1 MNGPSVSL
9 FNGTTE
15 QNGSEGEHIWERPW
29 SLEEMRKT
37 SENWSLAADS
47 GLLLFLQD
55 FSQRIMSKTHEIEKQ
70 LDGLIRDTKATDC
83 CLHTVFNDFLMLSNT
98 QFIENRVYDEEVEEA
113 ISKPDAGE
121 KSSEQEK
128 TREQKEAE
136 LIPKVQ
142 EAVNYGLR
150 VLDSAFEQLDMK
162 AGNSDSED
170 EESNDRVEPILE
182 PKDLYVDRPLPYL
195 IGSQL
200 FMEQD
205 DVGLGDLSS
214 DEISIDSDRDS
225 VVDSEEDHN
234 EEHSEEGFDDHEDEV
249 QSISKKKS
257 SMISD
262 EEEEDDD
269 EEEGSD
275 IFGDSEQDEDGDEN
289 TKNATAA
296 SSFADELAARI
307 KGDVPSKQALSSVP
321 SSTKKKGKAKK
332 ETKKVTT
339 EDKED
344 DDELFK
350 PPKMED
356 EDFSLFGGKGGLFS
370 GGKGLFDDDEG
381 DLFAEVPKQEQDE
394 KTTKAPVSKENNLFQ
409 STSVSVEAKQ
419 YGKQTEPKSQN
430 AQKQATLGGLFDDE
444 EDDFFSGTNVKTG
457 SEKAKPKAAVD
468 LFGADDDKDEDDDG
482 DIFNANTNT
491 STSTVQRKDKNTE
504 EEAHIPQKK
513 LPAGAISMFGPGTKN
528 LVENLR
534 KRQPSTSEESE
545 KSEENAPSQEIF
557 KPLTKTVEKSQPS
570 LFSDEEDS
578 QEIFPSNQNTN
589 KNKSNSAPLSQSK
602 TKKSLLSFFDDE
614 EEEDLFASAS
624 SKKAPE
630 ISAKKSQ
637 ETKTPSQQTRKPV
650 TSSLFS
656 DDEDQW
662 ENSKQSRSIAQG
674 DTKKESAKTKGTTTP
689 KVLQNTSIFTDDDE
703 DLFGSTKADGK
714 KKPQRAS
721 LLFEEEHDDDEDKE
735 LLFNSKPTV
744 STTPPEIKQKPPAPS
759 LFDNNKKDDLFDEP
773 VKSKPAVEK
782 PETKKKPAGAV
793 SLLGGIDVLVQP
805 PQDTAKTPQD
815 DLENDEYLYKDAPP
829 PLEEEPQNKKN
840 ILSLFDNEEEEE
852 DQGPMISSKTPLKDT
867 QKLAEQRPRTKSTG
881 VFQDEEL
888 LFSQKQEKDND
899 PDVDLF
905 ATEGKTVTYENPAA
919 KPQETTRASG
929 VKAPLLDAA
938 GDDEDDLFSKAVK
951 TSKPAKSSTAA
962 PGLFGDDEDDDLFS
976 VVKPKQSLK
985 PPEKKLSASVKDNKA
1000 ESSETAVSKS
1010 PEPRRETTT
1019 LPKAEENEK
1028 PTGSAPI
1035 KSKEPSSRIGKL
1047 QANLAINPASLLPG
1061 SARRIPGAVTV
1072 TPGVG
1077 SLPSHS
1083 EGTQVTA
1090 ASSQELGV
1098 SFDSPAQAQTLQTA
1112 IKSRAKVTGKRRPQ
1126 TREARHLAAQL
1137 SDEVNGYGGAQSV
1150 SGAEASSSTVST
1162 RPAHTPEIIPAE
1174 KQLFLNPAV
1183 SKLPTADKKPV
1194 QIEDTKLKLPEV
1206 TNDLF
1211 GSDDLFASSLAQKKA
1226 AVPKTEPENLENTT
1240 KPLPQP
1246 EKKETVHSIFDD
1258 QGGDLFLSSKQ
1269 NSSKKAKS
1277 IPFLEDEEDDLFGA
1291 GKSTTVKDS
1300 KPVAQKESK
1309 LPKRDIFED
1318 DIFETEVA
1326 KPPKNPKE
1334 KVLDSLFDGNIDIF
1348 ADLTT
1353 TKPKEKKAKKKM
1365 ETKSIFKDDMDDIF
1379 SSGSTKKTA
1388 KPQSKSKTSQPA
1400 KETDTTDGMGQSI
1413 FDDPL
1418 NALGGK

>member
-1 MNGPSVSL
+1 
-9 FNGTTE
+9 
-15 QNGSEGEHIWERPW
+15 
-29 SLEEMRKT
+29 MRKT

-47 GLLLFLQD
+47 G
-55 FSQRIMSKTHEIEKQ
+55 
-70 LDGLIRDTKATDC
+70 
-83 CLHTVFNDFLMLSNT
+83 
-98 QFIENRVYDEEVEEA
+98 RVYDEEVEEA

-307 KGDVPSKQALSSVP
+307 KGDVPSKQGEERAY
-321 SSTKKKGKAKK
+321 
-332 ETKKVTT
+332 
-339 EDKED
+339 KED

-394 KTTKAPVSKENNLFQ
+394 KTTKAPVSK
-409 STSVSVEAKQ
+409 VSVEAKQ

-689 KVLQNTSIFTDDDE
+689 KVLQNTSIFADDDE

-951 TSKPAKSSTAA
+951 
-962 PGLFGDDEDDDLFS
+962 
-976 VVKPKQSLK
+976 K

-1019 LPKAEENEK
+1019 LPKAEENE
-1028 PTGSAPI
+1028 
-1035 KSKEPSSRIGKL
+1035 
-1047 QANLAINPASLLPG
+1047 ANLAINPASLLPG

-1365 ETKSIFKDDMDDIF
+1365 ETKSIFKDDMGVECTYTSVAAMVPDTVKQA
-1379 SSGSTKKTA
+1379 SGRPS
-1388 KPQSKSKTSQPA
+1388 
-1400 KETDTTDGMGQSI
+1400 
-1413 FDDPL
+1413 
-1418 NALGGK
+1418 

>member
-214 DEISIDSDRDS
+214 DEVSIDSDRDS

-249 QSISKKKS
+249 RSISKKKS

-262 EEEEDDD
+262 EEEDDD

-307 KGDVPSKQALSSVP
+307 KGDVPSKQGEERAY
-321 SSTKKKGKAKK
+321 
-332 ETKKVTT
+332 
-339 EDKED
+339 KED

-381 DLFAEVPKQEQDE
+381 DLFAEVPKQEQDD
-394 KTTKAPVSKENNLFQ
+394 KTTKAPVSKENSLFQ

-419 YGKQTEPKSQN
+419 YGKQTEPKPQN

-457 SEKAKPKAAVD
+457 AEKAKPKAAVD

-482 DIFNANTNT
+482 DIFYANTNT

-528 LVENLR
+528 LVANLR

-557 KPLTKTVEKSQPS
+557 KPLTKPVEKSQPSLFSDEEDSQNAPSQEIFKPLTKPVEKSQPS

-630 ISAKKSQ
+630 INAKKSQ

-689 KVLQNTSIFTDDDE
+689 KVLQNTSIFADDE
-703 DLFGSTKADGK
+703 DLFGSTKEDGK

-759 LFDNNKKDDLFDEP
+759 LFDNNKKDNLFDEP

-793 SLLGGIDVLVQP
+793 SLFGGIDVLVQP

-905 ATEGKTVTYENPAA
+905 ATEGKTGTYENPAA
-919 KPQETTRASG
+919 KPQEITRASG
-929 VKAPLLDAA
+929 AKAPFLDAA

-962 PGLFGDDEDDDLFS
+962 PGLFEDDEDDDLFS
-976 VVKPKQSLK
+976 VVKPKRSLK
-985 PPEKKLSASVKDNKA
+985 PPEKKLSAPVKDNKA
-1000 ESSETAVSKS
+1000 ESSEMAVSKS
-1010 PEPRRETTT
+1010 SQEEPRRVTTT
-1019 LPKAEENEK
+1019 LPKAEENE
-1028 PTGSAPI
+1028 
-1035 KSKEPSSRIGKL
+1035 
-1047 QANLAINPASLLPG
+1047 ANLAITPASLLPG
-1061 SARRIPGAVTV
+1061 FARRIPGAVSV

-1083 EGTQVTA
+1083 EGMQVTA
-1090 ASSQELGV
+1090 ASSQEQGV

-1137 SDEVNGYGGAQSV
+1137 SDEVNEYGGAQSV

-1162 RPAHTPEIIPAE
+1162 RLAHTPEIIPAE

-1211 GSDDLFASSLAQKKA
+1211 GSNDLFASSLAQKKA

-1269 NSSKKAKS
+1269 NSSKKVKS
-1277 IPFLEDEEDDLFGA
+1277 IPFLEDEDDDLFGA

-1300 KPVAQKESK
+1300 KSVAQKESK
-1309 LPKRDIFED
+1309 LPKQDIFED

>member
-15 QNGSEGEHIWERPW
+15 QNGSEGDHIWERPW

-55 FSQRIMSKTHEIEKQ
+55 FSQRMMSKTHEIEKQ

-170 EESNDRVEPILE
+170 EEANDRVEPILE

-214 DEISIDSDRDS
+214 DEVSIDSDRDS

-234 EEHSEEGFDDHEDEV
+234 GEHSEDDFDDHEVEA
-249 QSISKKKS
+249 QSIAKKKS

-262 EEEEDDD
+262 EEEENDDD
-269 EEEGSD
+269 DDDDEGSD

-289 TKNATAA
+289 TKSTTAA

-307 KGDVPSKQALSSVP
+307 KGDVPSKQGEERASLSSLP

-344 DDELFK
+344 NDELFK

-356 EDFSLFGGKGGLFS
+356 EDFSLFGDKGGLFS

-381 DLFAEVPKQEQDE
+381 DLFAEAPKQEQDE
-394 KTTKAPVSKENNLFQ
+394 KTTKPPVSE
-409 STSVSVEAKQ
+409 VSVEAKQ
-419 YGKQTEPKSQN
+419 YRKQTEPKSQN
-430 AQKQATLGGLFDDE
+430 AQKQTTLGGLFDDE

-457 SEKAKPKAAVD
+457 SETVKHKAAVD
-468 LFGADDDKDEDDDG
+468 LFGADEDDDG
-482 DIFNANTNT
+482 DIFNANLNT

-504 EEAHIPQKK
+504 EEAQIPQKM
-513 LPAGAISMFGPGTKN
+513 PAGAVSMFGPGTKN

-534 KRQPSTSEESE
+534 KRQSSTSEESE
-545 KSEENAPSQEIF
+545 KSVENAPSQEIF
-557 KPLTKTVEKSQPS
+557 KPLTKPVEKSQAS

-624 SKKAPE
+624 SKKAAE
-630 ISAKKSQ
+630 ITAKKSQ

-662 ENSKQSRSIAQG
+662 ENSKQSSIAQG
-674 DTKKESAKTKGTTTP
+674 DIKKENAKTKDTTTP
-689 KVLQNTSIFTDDDE
+689 KVLQNTSIFADDDDE
-703 DLFGSTKADGK
+703 DLFGSTKEDRQ

-721 LLFEEEHDDDEDKE
+721 LLFEEDDDEDKE
-735 LLFNSKPTV
+735 LLFNHIPTA
-744 STTPPEIKQKPPAPS
+744 STTPPEMKPKPPAPS

-782 PETKKKPAGAV
+782 PEIKKKPAGAV
-793 SLLGGIDVLVQP
+793 SLFGGIDVLVQP
-805 PQDTAKTPQD
+805 SEDTAKTPQD
-815 DLENDEYLYKDAPP
+815 DLENDEYLYKDSPP

-840 ILSLFDNEEEEE
+840 ILSLFDSEEEEE
-852 DQGPMISSKTPLKDT
+852 EEEEVQGPMRSSKKPLKDT

-905 ATEGKTVTYENPAA
+905 ATEGKTGTYENPAA
-919 KPQETTRASG
+919 KPQETTRASS
-929 VKAPLLDAA
+929 VKAPLLDAD
-938 GDDEDDLFSKAVK
+938 DDEDDLFSKAVK
-951 TSKPAKSSTAA
+951 TLKPAKSSTAA

-976 VVKPKQSLK
+976 VVKPKQSLQ
-985 PPEKKLSASVKDNKA
+985 PPEKKLSASVKDNEA
-1000 ESSETAVSKS
+1000 ESSEKVVTKP
-1010 PEPRRETTT
+1010 PEPRSETTT

-1061 SARRIPGAVTV
+1061 SARRIPGAVSV
-1072 TPGVG
+1072 TPGLG
-1077 SLPSHS
+1077 SLPIHS
-1083 EGTQVTA
+1083 EGTQVAA
-1090 ASSQELGV
+1090 ASSREVGV

-1112 IKSRAKVTGKRRPQ
+1112 IKGRAKVTGKRRPQ

-1137 SDEVNGYGGAQSV
+1137 SDEMNEYGGAQSV
-1150 SGAEASSSTVST
+1150 SGAEASSSAVNT
-1162 RPAHTPEIIPAE
+1162 RPAHTPETIPAE
-1174 KQLFLNPAV
+1174 KQRFLNPAV
-1183 SKLPTADKKPV
+1183 SKLPTEDNKPV
-1194 QIEDTKLKLPEV
+1194 HIEDTKPKLPEV
-1206 TNDLF
+1206 TSDLF
-1211 GSDDLFASSLAQKKA
+1211 GSDDLFASSLAPKQA

-1240 KPLPQP
+1240 KPQPQP
-1246 EKKETVHSIFDD
+1246 VKKEMVHSIFDD

-1269 NSSKKAKS
+1269 KSSKKAKS
-1277 IPFLEDEEDDLFGA
+1277 IPFLEDEDDDLFGA

-1309 LPKRDIFED
+1309 LPKQDIFED

-1353 TKPKEKKAKKKM
+1353 TKPIPKEKKSKKKM

-1379 SSGSTKKTA
+1379 SSGITKKTA

>member
-214 DEISIDSDRDS
+214 DEVSIDSDRDS

-289 TKNATAA
+289 TKNTTAA

-307 KGDVPSKQALSSVP
+307 KGDVPSKQGEERAY
-321 SSTKKKGKAKK
+321 
-332 ETKKVTT
+332 
-339 EDKED
+339 KED

-370 GGKGLFDDDEG
+370 GGKGLFDDDEE
-381 DLFAEVPKQEQDE
+381 DLFAEVPKQEQDD
-394 KTTKAPVSKENNLFQ
+394 KTTKAPVSKENSLFQ

-419 YGKQTEPKSQN
+419 YGKQTKPKSQN

-444 EDDFFSGTNVKTG
+444 EDDFFSGTSVKTG

-557 KPLTKTVEKSQPS
+557 KPLTKPVEKSQPS

-578 QEIFPSNQNTN
+578 Q
-589 KNKSNSAPLSQSK
+589 
-602 TKKSLLSFFDDE
+602 
-614 EEEDLFASAS
+614 DLFPSAS

-630 ISAKKSQ
+630 INVKKSQ

-662 ENSKQSRSIAQG
+662 ENSKQSRSIAQD

-689 KVLQNTSIFTDDDE
+689 KVLQNTSIFADDDE
-703 DLFGSTKADGK
+703 DLFGSTKEDGK

-721 LLFEEEHDDDEDKE
+721 LLFEEEHDEDEDKE
-735 LLFNSKPTV
+735 LLFNNKPTV
-744 STTPPEIKQKPPAPS
+744 STTPPEIKQKPPSPS

-905 ATEGKTVTYENPAA
+905 ATEGKTGTYENPAA

-985 PPEKKLSASVKDNKA
+985 PPEKKLSASVKDDKA

-1019 LPKAEENEK
+1019 LPKAEENE
-1028 PTGSAPI
+1028 
-1035 KSKEPSSRIGKL
+1035 
-1047 QANLAINPASLLPG
+1047 ANLAINPASLLPG
-1061 SARRIPGAVTV
+1061 SARRIPGAVSV

-1083 EGTQVTA
+1083 EGMQVTA
-1090 ASSQELGV
+1090 ASSQEQGV

-1137 SDEVNGYGGAQSV
+1137 SDEVNEYGGAQSV

-1162 RPAHTPEIIPAE
+1162 RLAHTPEIIPAE

-1206 TNDLF
+1206 THDLF
-1211 GSDDLFASSLAQKKA
+1211 GSDDLFASSLAQKA

-1246 EKKETVHSIFDD
+1246 EKKEAVHSIFDD
-1258 QGGDLFLSSKQ
+1258 QGGDLFSSSKQ

-1277 IPFLEDEEDDLFGA
+1277 FPFLEDEEDDLFGA

-1348 ADLTT
+1348 ADLTK

-1365 ETKSIFKDDMDDIF
+1365 ETKSIFKDDM
-1379 SSGSTKKTA
+1379 GVECTH
-1388 KPQSKSKTSQPA
+1388 TSVAAMVP
-1400 KETDTTDGMGQSI
+1400 DTVKQAPGRPS
-1413 FDDPL
+1413 
-1418 NALGGK
+1418 